1 MAPSPALAARTGLP
15 ELVLANPQRRHRS
28 VDCARLVTACG
39 ACFHHGL
46 CHSTFSMVDRSA
58 YCAGHAR
65 EMNTVGAYLGSY
77 ALPILRTSG
86 SYGCFLSCADVD
98 GTVVSRQC
106 LRMFQIHR
114 GANDGDTYHD
124 CELEQNILHVRRIL
138 PYADVSYM
146 AAGVDKDQ
154 EVAAGI
160 DVKEAAAAAK
170 RARRRA

>member
-1 MAPSPALAARTGLP
+1 
-15 ELVLANPQRRHRS
+15 
-28 VDCARLVTACG
+28 
-39 ACFHHGL
+39 
-46 CHSTFSMVDRSA
+46 MVDRSA

-106 LRMFQIHR
+106 LRMFQIHK

-160 DVKEAAAAAK
+160 DVKEAAAAAEEGEAAGMTNSILDVDAQQDSPHMYNLAAP
-170 RARRRA
+170 RPSPRSHVRRP